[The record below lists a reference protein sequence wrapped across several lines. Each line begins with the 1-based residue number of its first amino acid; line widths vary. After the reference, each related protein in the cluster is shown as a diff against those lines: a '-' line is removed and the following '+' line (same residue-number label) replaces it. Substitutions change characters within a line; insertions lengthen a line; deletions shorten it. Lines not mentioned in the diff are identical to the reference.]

1 LKIFLIFFQFNFVA
15 SKTTHKTYL
24 LMIKKL
30 LCFGLMT
37 FSSTS
42 LFAQLIE
49 LKPSDLQLPRVA
61 ALPSCAVAD
70 YGKMVF
76 LTTTNRANVCSA
88 GGWVVIETP
97 TTTFPITNSGS
108 YSGYMMNLIN
118 SNSGLNAGGIY
129 ISNNSLGSGLYVQ
142 ANPTAPSGNNSGV
155 SGLNFSTNANGYGVQ
170 GEHSGTG
177 KGIYGSSNA
186 GSGVY
191 GRTTTGFA
199 VYGDAT
205 GASGIAGYFGT
216 SNATGIAGR
225 FVTTQGSTGRAIH
238 ATGPIRFEGISEGV
252 GKILVSDATGL
263 ATWQNLTRS
272 DVRSISAIEF
282 TPNRSDHVVLQ
293 SLSGANFSS
302 LGAGQSVGVLFAP
315 INLPNGSTITS
326 VKFNYLDNNTSGA
339 ILTCDLLAVTPTGG
353 AGAYNILT
361 TSSTDS
367 PSGQSITI
375 SPNLIINNTLNSYR
389 IQVNMN
395 AGTNLLVRG
404 VEVTY
409 TYPVN

>member
-15 SKTTHKTYL
+15 SKITHKTYL

-49 LKPSDLQLPRVA
+49 LKPSDLQLPRVSS
-61 ALPSCAVAD
+61 LPGCAVAD

-108 YSGYMMNLIN
+108 YSGYMMNLNN

-129 ISNNSLGSGLYVQ
+129 ISNNSLGSSLYAQ
-142 ANPTAPSGNNSGV
+142 ANSNAPSTNNSAV
-155 SGLNFSTNANGYGVQ
+155 SGFNFSTNANGYGIQ

-177 KGIYGSSNA
+177 
-186 GSGVY
+186 SGVY
-191 GRTTTGFA
+191 GISTAGNGVLGRTSTGNA
-199 VYGDAT
+199 ISGDAS
-205 GASGIAGYFGT
+205 GATGIAGYFST
-216 SNATGIAGR
+216 FNATGIAGR
-225 FVTTQGSTGRAIH
+225 FVASQGSTARAIH
-238 ATGPIRFEGISEGV
+238 STGPIRFAGISEGA
-252 GKILVSDATGL
+252 GKVLVSDATGL
-263 ATWQNLTRS
+263 ATWQNITKTNTKVLS
-272 DVRSISAIEF
+272 QMEF
-282 TPNRSDHVVLQ
+282 VPNRSDHVILQ
-293 SLSGANFSS
+293 DLNNIRFSS
-302 LGAGQSVGVLFAP
+302 LGAGQTVGVLFAP
-315 INLPNGSTITS
+315 IDLPNGSTITS
-326 VKFNYLDNNTSGA
+326 VKFTYIDNNASGSISLCDLMTVSSSGGA
-339 ILTCDLLAVTPTGG
+339 SLNSILTSA
-353 AGAYNILT
+353 
-361 TSSTDS
+361 STDS
-367 PSGQSITI
+367 PSYQTVTI
-375 SPNLIINNTLNSYR
+375 SPNLTINNTLYTYR

-395 AGTNLLVRG
+395 AGANLG
-404 VEVTY
+404 VKSVEITY